1 MYAIKF
7 DEGKIENA
15 INAFYDTNGRY
26 PYLICNR
33 KTEELCL
40 ECVKKENDR
49 TASIGSFSIIETN
62 NIALNPPKIVIN
74 DIEYVTK
81 NSVDKTPN
89 KWNNATILIDPS
101 LKFGEVI
108 MA

>member
-7 DEGKIENA
+7 DAEKVNNA
-15 INAFYDTNGRY
+15 ITAFYDINGRY
-26 PYLICNR
+26 PYLICNK

-40 ECVKKENDR
+40 KCRQENQGVVSLGNSGI
-49 TASIGSFSIIETN
+49 TINTNQLKII
-62 NIALNPPKIVIN
+62 IN
-74 DIEYVTK
+74 DKEFIEK
-81 NSVDKTPN
+81 DLIDNSPN
-89 KWNNATILIDPS
+89 KWNNATILIDQS